1 MTLPCCLT
9 RRLLFVDICIQTDF
23 IHVFSKTQFNNS
35 TLNDD
40 LMITY
45 IHNYR
50 INNYV
55 FILTKLLI

>member
-23 IHVFSKTQFNNS
+23 IHVFSKTQFNNL

-50 INNYV
+50 INC
-55 FILTKLLI
+55 